1 MVSQIRVTRQPFDSE
16 SGDAELPLPTPVAQ
30 AQAQSVGLDALLD
43 EIEDVL
49 ETNAAAFVK
58 GFVQKGGQ

>member
-1 MVSQIRVTRQPFDSE
+1 MAQQIRVTRQPFDGE
-16 SGDAELPLPTPVAQ
+16 TPDVAPLPIPVAQ
-30 AQAQSVGLDALLD
+30 SQAHTAGLDALLD

-49 ETNAAAFVK
+49 ETNAAGFVK